1 MKLFYGSITSLA
13 LLLGVT
19 SAEAQLTVSGAMT
32 PSQLVTNVLVGSG
45 VTVSNITYTGAP
57 AAIGEFT
64 STNTNLGIG
73 YGVLMTCGDIINAP
87 GPNNQ
92 TGASVS
98 NNLVGDPDLDSIM
111 APTMSFDASL
121 LEFDFIT
128 NGDSIQFRYVFAS
141 EEYMEYV
148 SSFPGGINDGF
159 GFFLSGPGI
168 VGPFQNNAINLA
180 QIPNTN
186 LPVTMFNVNCT
197 SPNSAYYVCNDPQNT
212 ACNTSFN
219 CPTTQAQTTIQYDG
233 MTVVLTARA
242 AVQCNQTYHIKLAIG
257 DGGDHI
263 LDSGVFLEAGSFSA
277 VNVQVSSSTSYG
289 GLNDSTLF
297 ENCGQACIY
306 FTRDGNFSQY
316 DTLLLNVS
324 GTATNGVDF
333 FPALPSQVIFV
344 PGQDTITF
352 CIIAPQDN
360 LQEGLETVNI
370 TASSTGICIQSV
382 TNYTVYLSDFA
393 NLDAI
398 LGNDTAMCSPNP
410 LVLGANGLGGVEPY
424 SYQWSTGATTQTIS
438 VTPTQTT
445 SYIVQVTDPCGSVA
459 YDTLTV
465 FIPTTNPL
473 AANAGPDIE
482 LCPDDN
488 PVTLSVLASGGA
500 NGYTY
505 QWNNVQGPD
514 PVSGTASSVTFT
526 ATGANNIVVQVRDA
540 CGNTRND
547 TVIVTIKECE
557 LTFPNIFTP
566 NGDANNEFFVV
577 NGIENHPNS
586 RLIVYNRWGKIVY
599 EDGNY
604 QNTWSPRGEVSDG
617 TYYYVVQ
624 ASDGRN
630 YSGFVTILTQQ

>member
-1 MKLFYGSITSLA
+1 MKLFYGSITSLV
-13 LLLGVT
+13 LLLG
-19 SAEAQLTVSGAMT
+19 SIPASAQLTVNGSLT
-32 PSQLVTNVLVGSG
+32 PQQLVTNVLVGSG
-45 VTVSNITYTGAP
+45 VTVSNIVYTGAP

-64 STNTNLGIG
+64 SNNTNLGIG
-73 YGVLMTCGDIINAP
+73 YGVLMTCGTITNAP

-98 NNLVGDPDLDSIM
+98 NNLPGDPDLDSIM
-111 APTMSFDASL
+111 APTLSFDASL

-128 NGDSIQFRYVFAS
+128 NGDSIQFRYVFSS

-180 QIPNTN
+180 IIPNTT

-197 SPNSAYYVCNDPQNT
+197 SPNSAYYVCNDPGNT
-212 ACNTSFN
+212 ICNSTFN
-219 CPTTQAQTTIQYDG
+219 CPTSPTTTTIQYDG
-233 MTVVLTARA
+233 LTVVLTARA

-277 VNVQVSSSTSYG
+277 VNVEVSSSTSYG

-316 DTLLLNVS
+316 DTLLLNVT

-333 FPALPSQVIFV
+333 FPTLPSQVVFV

-360 LQEGLETVNI
+360 IQEGLETINI

-398 LGNDTAMCSPNP
+398 LGNDTAMCTTAP
-410 LVLGANGLGGVEPY
+410 LVLGANGVGGVEPY
-424 SYQWSTGATTQTIS
+424 SYQWSTGATTQSIS
-438 VTPTQTT
+438 VTPTTTT
-445 SYIVQVTDPCGSVA
+445 SYVVQITDPCGSVA
-459 YDTLTV
+459 FDTLTV

-473 AANAGPDIE
+473 TASAGPDIE
-482 LCPDDN
+482 ICPDDN
-488 PVTLSVLASGGA
+488 PVILSATASGGA
-500 NGYTY
+500 SGYTY
-505 QWNNVQGPD
+505 LWNNVLGPD
-514 PVSGTASSVTFT
+514 PVSSTAPTVTFT
-526 ATGANNIVVQVRDA
+526 VTGTDNIVLQVRDA
-540 CGNTRND
+540 CGVTRND
-547 TVIVTIKECE
+547 TVIVSMRECE
-557 LTFPNIFTP
+557 LTFPNVFTP
-566 NGDANNEFFVV
+566 NGDGNNDFFIV
-577 NGIENHPNS
+577 NGIENHPGS
-586 RLIVYNRWGKIVY
+586 KLIVYNRWGRIVY
-599 EDGNY
+599 EDTDY
-604 QNTWSPRGEVSDG
+604 KNTWSPRNDVNDG

-624 ASDGRN
+624 ASDGRS
-630 YSGFVTILTQQ
+630 YSGFVSIITQQ